1 MLRIIPHIEYLS
13 RRNDCVVLPGF
24 GAFIAH
30 CEPATI
36 AADGRLIPPLR
47 SISFNSAV
55 CHNDG
60 LLATSIMRREGIS
73 YDAALK
79 LIQEEVSALKVQLSE
94 NGEVELGNLGKF
106 VDYGSISFEPKAIA
120 NIMPSSFFGFSA
132 LAIEPIVKEEECFE
146 LSDFNEDEKPTII
159 RMPVWKNI
167 ARIAASIVILVVL
180 AFVLSTPMPMQKPDY
195 ASVVPAIN
203 VAKQAKKCESQI
215 VEEPQISQPQEE
227 PQQIE
232 ESIQTKDKYYLI
244 VGAFKSKER
253 AEVFIKE
260 SKLSGLKIMEK
271 EGGSFYKIYSAS
283 SSDIEEIQ
291 LARTEIATTN
301 PNAWIY
307 TEK

>member
-1 MLRIIPHIEYLS
+1 MLRLIPHIEYLS

-30 CEPATI
+30 REPASL
-36 AADGRLIPPLR
+36 AADGRLVPPSR

-60 LLATSIMRREGIS
+60 LLATSIMRREGVS
-73 YDAALK
+73 YDVALK
-79 LIQEEVSALKVQLSE
+79 VIQEEVSALKMQLSE
-94 NGEVELGNLGKF
+94 NGEVEFGNIGKF
-106 VDYGSISFEPKAIA
+106 IEEDGNITFEPKLVS
-120 NIMPSSFFGFSA
+120 NFMPSPFYGFSA
-132 LAIEPIVKEEECFE
+132 LTIEPIVEEESAE
-146 LSDFNEDEKPTII
+146 LPDAVEEEKPTII
-159 RMPVWKNI
+159 RMPLWKNI
-167 ARIAASIVILVVL
+167 ARVAASIVILVVL
-180 AFVLSTPMPMQKPDY
+180 AFVLSTPMPVEKPDY
-195 ASVVPAIN
+195 ASVVPTIN
-203 VAKQAKKCESQI
+203 VTKEVKKCEAPKVEAPQVTQPEEAPQQ
-215 VEEPQISQPQEE
+215 VEEPAQA
-227 PQQIE
+227 
-232 ESIQTKDKYYLI
+232 KDKYFLI

-260 SKLSGLKIMEK
+260 SKLTGLKIMEK

-291 LARTEIATTN
+291 LARSEIAATN